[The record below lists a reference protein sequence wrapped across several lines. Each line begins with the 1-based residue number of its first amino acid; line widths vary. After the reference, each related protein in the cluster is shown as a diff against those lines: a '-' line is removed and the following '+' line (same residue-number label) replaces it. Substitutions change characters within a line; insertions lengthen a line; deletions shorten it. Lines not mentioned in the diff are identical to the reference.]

1 LAQAKLKDEEIKEV
15 ERKLREKWRLED
27 QEEEQ
32 KQKRKI
38 ALMREHL
45 SLIEL
50 EIEACKRI
58 LRGETT

>member
-1 LAQAKLKDEEIKEV
+1 LAQAKLKDEEIKEA
-15 ERKLREKWRLED
+15 ERKLREKWRLEGSRR
-27 QEEEQ
+27 EAETE
-32 KQKRKI
+32 RKI
-38 ALMREHL
+38 ALIREKL